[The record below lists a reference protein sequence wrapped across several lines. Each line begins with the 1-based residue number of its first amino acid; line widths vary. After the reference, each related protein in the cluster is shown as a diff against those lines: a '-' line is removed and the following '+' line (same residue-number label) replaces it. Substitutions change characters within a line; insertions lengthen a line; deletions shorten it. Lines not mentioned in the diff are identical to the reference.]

1 MLTQEQ
7 AGFFQVNGLRMYVE
21 RAGRG
26 ETLLYISGTG
36 ADLRNKPNQ
45 LDSPFAGRF
54 NMVCFDQRGIGQ
66 TQNPDGPYYMADYA
80 DDAAALDRKSV
91 V

>member
-26 ETLLYISGTG
+26 ETLLYISGT
-36 ADLRNKPNQ
+36 
-45 LDSPFAGRF
+45 
-54 NMVCFDQRGIGQ
+54 
-66 TQNPDGPYYMADYA
+66 
-80 DDAAALDRKSV
+80 DRKSV

>member
-54 NMVCFDQRGIGQ
+54 NMVCFLAGPRPNPKSRRSVCNGGLCGRRGGA
-66 TQNPDGPYYMADYA
+66 T
-80 DDAAALDRKSV
+80 
-91 V
+91 